1 MHTIRTPRCS
11 TLVSLKCKFLK
22 DRTNVSL
29 IPSSMLG
36 TVLTNSSINTPV
48 PCPLGRGPGTALRC
62 ALDSFPEV
70 PHGNEPPLLSTVIT
84 YLVLYP
90 LLDAFSS
97 LSSFHILL
105 LMLPG
110 IIFQIKCLHSL
121 PYPRICYREN
131 TDSVSCL
138 WESTISLTWLISMNL
153 QGNFRRYLFY
163 FSCLVEKKLRP
174 WEVKWP

>member
-1 MHTIRTPRCS
+1 MHTIRTPKCS
-11 TLVSLKCKFLK
+11 TLVPLKCKFLK
-22 DRTNVSL
+22 GRTTVSL
-29 IPSSMLG
+29 IRSSMLG
-36 TVLTNSSINTPV
+36 TVLTNSSVNTPV
-48 PCPLGRGPGTALRC
+48 PCPLGWGPGIALRC

-70 PHGNEPPLLSTVIT
+70 PHGNEPQLSTVIT

-90 LLDAFSS
+90 LLDTFSS

-110 IIFQIKCLHSL
+110 ITFQIKCLHSH
-121 PYPRICYREN
+121 PYPRVCYREN

-138 WESTISLTWLISMNL
+138 WESTISLTWLLSMNL

-163 FSCLVEKKLRP
+163 FSCLVEKTLRP
-174 WEVKWP
+174 WKVNWP